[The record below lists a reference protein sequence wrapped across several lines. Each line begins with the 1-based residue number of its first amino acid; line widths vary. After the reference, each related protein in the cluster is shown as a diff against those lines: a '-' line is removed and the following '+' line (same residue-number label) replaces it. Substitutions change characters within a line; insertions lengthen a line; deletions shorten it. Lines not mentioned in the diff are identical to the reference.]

1 MMEGSIILLVLI
13 ALWTWGAY
21 ALGKRAGRRK
31 VMREMQD
38 LPATD
43 KQRAYSMRLAD
54 EHGRDVPDVDG
65 MTRAQASMAID
76 ELKAG

>member
-1 MMEGSIILLVLI
+1 
-13 ALWTWGAY
+13 
-21 ALGKRAGRRK
+21 
-31 VMREMQD
+31 MRDMQD

-43 KQRAYSMRLAD
+43 KQRAYLMRLAD
-54 EHGRDVPDVDG
+54 ERGRDVPDVGG